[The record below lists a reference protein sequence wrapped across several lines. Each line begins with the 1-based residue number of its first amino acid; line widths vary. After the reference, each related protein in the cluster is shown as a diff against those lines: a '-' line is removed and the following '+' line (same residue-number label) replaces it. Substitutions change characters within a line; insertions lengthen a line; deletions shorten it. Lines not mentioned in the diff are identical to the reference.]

1 MENGRA
7 EMAKGVHPLIN
18 KAVGT
23 KSNLK
28 QFRLNSKIWQ
38 SQLRLDFMPDQELK
52 KNENSECNH

>member
-38 SQLRLDFMPDQELK
+38 SQLRLDSVPNLEL
-52 KNENSECNH
+52 N